1 MDLWPIVYC
10 PLPKGSGSPH
20 FCTIFNYTLR
30 KFHYLSTMGT
40 PEERLG
46 ALEQALLGERAA
58 RQQAEART
66 AQLETRL
73 IDQAQMSQLM
83 RDGVN
88 QQSLKVIEQS
98 GEISQ

>member
-1 MDLWPIVYC
+1 M
-10 PLPKGSGSPH
+10 
-20 FCTIFNYTLR
+20 CTA
-30 KFHYLSTMGT
+30 
-40 PEERLG
+40 EERLA

-83 RDGVN
+83 RDISALLK
-88 QQSLKVIEQS
+88 QQTENPQLLDTKVWGKPAKFES
-98 GEISQ
+98 DRAKWKLY